1 MQAAGLAAAAVAG
14 YSICRP
20 PPEHA
25 KLRELKAELR
35 QLQRAR
41 AGGQQEEPH
50 APSSWLLLEGA
61 AAFLLGAAGGI
72 AQRQLQRPA
81 DGDTLTGLQREVATE
96 RRWLEHEQVA
106 QIWHNARLRA
116 QADGHVPPS

>member
-14 YSICRP
+14 YYSCRP

-35 QLQRAR
+35 QLQCAR
-41 AGGQQEEPH
+41 AGGQQQPH

-116 QADGHVPPS
+116 PPPS